1 MEILKNPTSKLLF
14 ITAELYQERSI
25 DDAQKRS
32 LKGKYYSLSIKQQ
45 KVNVVLAPCIE
56 RIFLN
61 DKNLIAAANNI
72 TDV

>member
-32 LKGKYYSLSIKQQ
+32 LKGKHCSHYMKKKRLMWFSSLC
-45 KVNVVLAPCIE
+45 AE

>member
-32 LKGKYYSLSIKQQ
+32 LKGKHCSRYKKQK
-45 KVNVVLAPCIE
+45 KVNVIFGPVFRAYIFE
-56 RIFLN
+56 R
-61 DKNLIAAANNI
+61 
-72 TDV
+72 

>member
-32 LKGKYYSLSIKQQ
+32 LKGKHCHTTWRKRELMWFSAL
-45 KVNVVLAPCIE
+45 CTE